1 MSHFLI
7 VEEDELLRDALGAQ
21 LTQAGH
27 SVTPASDGER
37 ALALLESSRFD
48 GVLLDL
54 AALAREVA
62 DCGRDRPA
70 PRRQRHGGSATAQ
83 AVQPHGLRVRLSLML
98 APREA
103 A

>member
-1 MSHFLI
+1 MSHLLL
-7 VEEDELLRDALGAQ
+7 VEDDELLRDALGAQ

-37 ALALLESSRFD
+37 ALALLESNRFD

-54 AALAREVA
+54 AALARELA

-70 PRRQRHGGSATAQ
+70 PRRQRHSAGGAAAWPARAPQ
-83 AVQPHGLRVRLSLML
+83 PDAGAVRSSVM
-98 APREA
+98 
-103 A
+103 